1 MMKRFWKRS
10 RQLQQC
16 RSLVHVQPV
25 SGPERSNFRLNAV
38 CVRLDRGE
46 GLPACMSEA
55 HACPI
60 ARERQ
65 QQSTEEKRDQKR
77 YKYNK
82 VICILPILTH
92 CIRLPIQFSYILYI
106 QTNSL
111 SFFRK
116 SFKETRPLFDQSV
129 THHHSASNCLPQK
142 AQPAFIHLFPHG
154 STRQKQ
160 GKGGIDAIFCATLN
174 D

>member
-16 RSLVHVQPV
+16 RFFVHVQPV
-25 SGPERSNFRLNAV
+25 GGPERSNFRLNAV

-65 QQSTEEKRDQKR
+65 QQSTEEERPGKVR
-77 YKYNK
+77 YKYKK
-82 VICILPILTH
+82 VICILSILTR
-92 CIRLPIQFSYILYI
+92 CIRLPIQLSCISYNQI
-106 QTNSL
+106 NSL

-116 SFKETRPLFDQSV
+116 SFKETDPLFDQSP
-129 THHHSASNCLPQK
+129 TTTALRIAYPRKLNPHPS
-142 AQPAFIHLFPHG
+142 IFPHG
-154 STRQKQ
+154 STRQNKE
-160 GKGGIDAIFCATLN
+160 KAESTPSFAPH
-174 D
+174 